1 MQLKKNTG
9 NNTAQGEAGN
19 AIAPS
24 TEPEVDTWEHL
35 HQPATV
41 VEQLATA
48 RQSPSESMPGAAHR
62 TERARQS
69 SSEFVLGGAHRTNST
84 KQQPAV
90 PGSAPTTG
98 PEPAVAAPAQPGA
111 ASTSGSGTNNI
122 FVPLGSSAQVQPL
135 EPTSAE
141 ERAGTAGSSATQ
153 ASDQQQ

>member
-9 NNTAQGEAGN
+9 NNAAQGEAGN

-41 VEQLATA
+41 VEQLAT
-48 RQSPSESMPGAAHR
+48 
-62 TERARQS
+62 ARQS